1 MAVGVIAS
9 GNPES
14 SRLLGGSMSNDVV
27 LVGMEMI
34 DNQILPFDIFK
45 ASKHATANDHQKKA
59 PLGYPS
65 V

>member
-1 MAVGVIAS
+1 
-9 GNPES
+9 
-14 SRLLGGSMSNDVV
+14 MSNDVV

-45 ASKHATANDHQKKA
+45 ASKHATANGHQKIA